1 MISFDFKLSLNNFV
15 YNSRLVKI
23 VGFTNC
29 YIINEQVMT
38 PFLMYN
44 SLPGV
49 TPCYGLFSDGLV
61 LKQKTIRSWDP

>member
-1 MISFDFKLSLNNFV
+1 
-15 YNSRLVKI
+15 
-23 VGFTNC
+23 
-29 YIINEQVMT
+29 MT

-61 LKQKTIRSWDP
+61 LKQKQFDHGTPNAKKKKTFFLHSALAFTCTLSYVVNKFVHLLVN